1 MKIKNPILF
10 GLVFLFSLLSI
21 LDIITSYFI
30 LPGEANPIYLLT
42 GNIIFMI
49 IFKIVLI
56 IIAIW
61 IYVTNKF
68 PTHFSYYSLMIIFL
82 LANLLLLLAVV
93 GNIIG
98 ILNPIYVETASELT
112 TTQKAQ
118 GYSTLLGVIYLFP
131 LLFSLLAFK
140 LYEWSL
146 KYISFEK

>member
-10 GLVFLFSLLSI
+10 GLVFLFFLLSI

-30 LPGEANPIYLLT
+30 LPGEANLIYLLT